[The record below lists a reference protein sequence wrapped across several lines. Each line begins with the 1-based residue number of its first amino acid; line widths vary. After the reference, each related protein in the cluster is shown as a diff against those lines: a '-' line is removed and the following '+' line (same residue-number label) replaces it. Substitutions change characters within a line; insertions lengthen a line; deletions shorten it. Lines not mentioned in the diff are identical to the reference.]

1 MSIKKALKSLTKF
14 EIILWIISILVIIVS
29 YLGQEHSLLNIIT
42 SIIGITGVLFLAK
55 AHVLG
60 PMLFVLFA
68 VLYAVISYTF
78 RYYGEA
84 ITYLVMDL
92 PISIASIISWIRN
105 PYKDTIEVKINNL
118 NKKQTIVLVI
128 SSIIVTIIFYFILK
142 ALNTENLYVSTIS
155 ITTSFIA
162 SYLMFYRS
170 RFYGL
175 GYAANDVVLICLW
188 TYASIRDVS
197 YLPMV
202 LCFLMF
208 FINDI
213 YALISWNRMYHK
225 QKIAN

>member
-105 PYKDTIEVKINNL
+105 PYRNTSTVKINNL
-118 NKKQTIVLVI
+118 KPWH
-128 SSIIVTIIFYFILK
+128 
-142 ALNTENLYVSTIS
+142 
-155 ITTSFIA
+155 FIA
-162 SYLMFYRS
+162 VF
-170 RFYGL
+170 
-175 GYAANDVVLICLW
+175 
-188 TYASIRDVS
+188 
-197 YLPMV
+197 
-202 LCFLMF
+202 
-208 FINDI
+208 
-213 YALISWNRMYHK
+213 ALSDDL
-225 QKIAN
+225 

>member
-68 VLYAVISYTF
+68 VLYAVISYAF

-128 SSIIVTIIFYFILK
+128 SSIIVTIIFYLILK

-213 YALISWNRMYHK
+213 YALINWNRMYRK

>member
-1 MSIKKALKSLTKF
+1 
-14 EIILWIISILVIIVS
+14 
-29 YLGQEHSLLNIIT
+29 
-42 SIIGITGVLFLAK
+42 
-55 AHVLG
+55 
-60 PMLFVLFA
+60 
-68 VLYAVISYTF
+68 
-78 RYYGEA
+78 
-84 ITYLVMDL
+84 MDL

-213 YALISWNRMYHK
+213 YALINWNRMYHK